1 MAWPNIARSFYTHD
15 VYNTC
20 NACNHVRLGI
30 LTASN
35 PDRVPQ
41 HDSIDNMEFKD
52 LRYTVKVSV
61 EGKAAGPLDKLKGS
75 TRDRDLLH
83 DVSGSVNPGSVLAIL
98 GPSGRA
104 RLP

>member
-1 MAWPNIARSFYTHD
+1 M
-15 VYNTC
+15 
-20 NACNHVRLGI
+20 
-30 LTASN
+30 
-35 PDRVPQ
+35 
-41 HDSIDNMEFKD
+41 
-52 LRYTVKVSV
+52 KVSV

>member
-1 MAWPNIARSFYTHD
+1 
-15 VYNTC
+15 
-20 NACNHVRLGI
+20 
-30 LTASN
+30 
-35 PDRVPQ
+35 
-41 HDSIDNMEFKD
+41 MEFKD